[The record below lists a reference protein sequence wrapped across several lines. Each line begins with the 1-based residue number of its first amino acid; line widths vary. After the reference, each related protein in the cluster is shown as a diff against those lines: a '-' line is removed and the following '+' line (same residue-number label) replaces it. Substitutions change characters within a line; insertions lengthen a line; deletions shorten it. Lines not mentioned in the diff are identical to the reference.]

1 MSYRVHITQAA
12 EKDLNHAADYIE
24 FVLKNP
30 QAADQLLGEAEKQ
43 INSLSSF
50 PKKYPL
56 AEDKVLALWGVRFL
70 NVNNYLVFYL
80 VSDEEPTVTV
90 VRFLYCKSN
99 WLSVLRQGFSLT

>member
-1 MSYRVHITQAA
+1 MSYRLHITQAA
-12 EKDLNHAADYIE
+12 EKDIRQAADYIE

-30 QAADQLLGEAEKQ
+30 QAADQLLDEAEKQ
-43 INSLSSF
+43 IDSLSSF

-56 AEDKVLALWGVRFL
+56 AEDKVLASWGARFV

-80 VSDEEPTVTV
+80 VSDEELTVTV

-99 WLSVLRQGFSLT
+99 WLAVLRQDLSLI

>member
-1 MSYRVHITQAA
+1 MNYRIHITQAA
-12 EKDLNHAADYIE
+12 EKDMNHAADYIE

-30 QAADQLLGEAEKQ
+30 QAADHLLDEAEKQ

-56 AEDKVLALWGVRFL
+56 AEDKVLASWGVRFV

-80 VSDEEPTVTV
+80 VSDEELMVTV
-90 VRFLYCKSN
+90 IRFLYCKSN

>member
-1 MSYRVHITQAA
+1 MSYRIHITQAA

-30 QAADQLLGEAEKQ
+30 QAANHLLDEAEKQ
-43 INSLSSF
+43 IDSLSSF

-56 AEDKVLALWGVRFL
+56 AEDKVLASWGVRFL

-80 VSDEEPTVTV
+80 VSDEGLTVTV